1 LKPPSGAAF
10 LFAAPGV
17 SPSRPEQADSDP
29 RLARQAVFTM
39 PFAHHP
45 IYALKADF
53 FRALGHP
60 ARVRILELIS
70 EEERAVG
77 ELQAE
82 LDLDSSGTSQHLA
95 ALRRQ
100 GLVETRR
107 QGTTIFYKLKD
118 PRVAQLL
125 KVARE
130 ILTSNLTETRE
141 LLDELREPPREAAVK
156 RRKP

>member
-1 LKPPSGAAF
+1 
-10 LFAAPGV
+10 
-17 SPSRPEQADSDP
+17 
-29 RLARQAVFTM
+29 M
-39 PFAHHP
+39 PFAQHP
-45 IYALKADF
+45 IYVLKADF

-82 LDLDSSGTSQHLA
+82 LGLDSSGTSQHLA

-118 PRVAQLL
+118 PRVAELL

-130 ILTSNLTETRE
+130 ILTANLAETRE
-141 LLDELREPPREAAVK
+141 LIDGLREPPREPTAK
-156 RRKP
+156 RSDR